1 MRAHG
6 PHVTGNC
13 PALFSGRSSRVYDF
27 LARRVLRRLYRHI
40 ADDLVAELPQNAE
53 VLDVGTGPGVLL
65 VELARRRADLRL
77 VGVDLSA
84 DMVAAA
90 TRNIAEF
97 ADRASARV
105 GDVVELP
112 FDDGSFDVVVSSL
125 SMHHWDH
132 PDAAV
137 PELARVLRAA
147 AVSASTTWVMR
158 PSTSSPKPPVSKTFS
173 PVPRHVNKGSAP
185 AFRYSH
191 AACGRRCCRRLAAGA
206 PQHARGRSP
215 SR

>member
-137 PELARVLRAA
+137 PELARVLRAGGRLYIYDLGHA
-147 AVSASTTWVMR
+147 PFDVLTETAREQDVFTG
-158 PSTSSPKPPVSKTFS
+158 SPPRQQRFRTGIPVF
-173 PVPRHVNKGSAP
+173 PRCV
-185 AFRYSH
+185 RQEMI
-191 AACGRRCCRRLAAGA
+191 LAG
-206 PQHARGRSP
+206 
-215 SR
+215 